1 MREAKVLV
9 GEEEREQ
16 EFEEVLPQDK
26 YLVLKAT
33 SGKIAIEMVKEENPD
48 LMILDLELPG
58 MNGMEALRKLRTLNC
73 NVPVV
78 AVSSIG
84 TVEAAVEAMKV
95 GACDYLTKPLNTEEL
110 RVAVRK
116 GLQGNRQT
124 GESKSTGT
132 NYPDIQTLIDEVKES
147 MLEKGANLD
156 EAKTAARQPIEAA
169 SKPANQPGVNP
180 DKPSP
185 DVSNPTPEYQVPPT
199 PNGEE
204 STDECEPPER
214 PAPFPLR

>member
-1 MREAKVLV
+1 MKEAKVLV

-16 EFEEVLPQDK
+16 EFEEVLPQDE

-33 SGKIAIEMVKEENPD
+33 SSKMAIEMVKEENPD

-58 MNGMEALRKLRTLNC
+58 MNGMEALRRLRTLNC
-73 NVPVV
+73 NIPVV

-116 GLQGNRQT
+116 GLQGNRQV
-124 GESKSTGT
+124 GENKSLYT

-156 EAKTAARQPIEAA
+156 EAKDSFEKRLLSLVPKVNGYGT
-169 SKPANQPGVNP
+169 KPG
-180 DKPSP
+180 KLL
-185 DVSNPTPEYQVPPT
+185 EI
-199 PNGEE
+199 
-204 STDECEPPER
+204 
-214 PAPFPLR
+214 

>member
-1 MREAKVLV
+1 MKEAKVLV

-16 EFEEVLPQDK
+16 EFEEVLPQDE

-33 SGKIAIEMVKEENPD
+33 SGKMAIEMVKEENPD

-58 MNGMEALRKLRTLNC
+58 MNGMEALRKLRTFNC
-73 NVPVV
+73 NIPVV

-116 GLQGNRQT
+116 GLQGNRQV
-124 GESKSTGT
+124 GENKSICT

-156 EAKTAARQPIEAA
+156 EAKDSFEKRLLSHQRVWDQARKASGDIETRW
-169 SKPANQPGVNP
+169 KKIRENP
-180 DKPSP
+180 
-185 DVSNPTPEYQVPPT
+185 
-199 PNGEE
+199 
-204 STDECEPPER
+204 CL
-214 PAPFPLR
+214 LRKRITS